1 MLIQCMWISVVI
13 LVEKFVNNRCE
24 KCEED
29 NYDEK
34 RPERVPFEAIAK
46 LLDVC
51 YNSNMKYQ

>member
-1 MLIQCMWISVVI
+1 MWISVVI

-51 YNSNMKYQ
+51 YNSNIKYQ